1 LSSVLRV
8 REHGR
13 LPIGHDGLTE
23 AELEYLVRLRDR
35 GLTFFTEER
44 AQGRW
49 YCRLGGYAGAIA
61 MPGGRT
67 LEVLPKIGSLDDPAT
82 RALLMRML
90 SAADVAPSL
99 EETAADYADS
109 PNLIEAYLRFAAN
122 LALQQVRMG
131 LVHAYRQMD
140 QKIPVVRGRLLVA
153 RQLARLPERFDAH
166 FVRTDDFLADT
177 PVNRIIK
184 AGIRWVA
191 RITRVTS
198 TAAKC
203 REATMRMDAVADF
216 IGPLRALAEVAR
228 QLGGRAALDRRHARL
243 APLLKVLGLLAD
255 GLGAAPEAGV
265 ETPGPTLMFNMS
277 KVFEALLATR
287 LRRVLPDCTVDE
299 QATYRFD
306 VGGRFMLR
314 PDLVVRRRGQPLLVL
329 DAKWKRIGSS
339 ADVADADLR
348 QAFTYARIL
357 GLKDA
362 ALVFP
367 KLDAD
372 VPAIHEVQVADG
384 SGVRI
389 HLWQVAVMAPDWAEL
404 DDDLDR
410 LGSRASVGS
419 SSASIGDRP

>member
-1 LSSVLRV
+1 MSPILRV
-8 REHGR
+8 REHERLLVGR
-13 LPIGHDGLTE
+13 DGLTDT
-23 AELEYLVRLRDR
+23 ELEYLVRLRDR
-35 GLTFFTEER
+35 GLAFFTEER

-49 YCRLGGYAGAIA
+49 YCRLAGYAGAIA

-82 RALLMRML
+82 RVLLMRML

-99 EETAADYADS
+99 EETAAYYATS
-109 PNLIEAYLRFAAN
+109 PNLIEAYLRFAAD

-131 LVHAYRQMD
+131 LVHAYRRMD
-140 QKIPVVRGRLLVA
+140 QRIPVVRGRLLVA

-166 FVRTDDFLADT
+166 LVRTDDFLADT
-177 PVNRIIK
+177 PVNRVIK

-191 RITRVTS
+191 RITRVTL

-203 REATMRMDAVADF
+203 REAVVRMDAVADYV
-216 IGPLRALAEVAR
+216 GSTRALAESAR
-228 QLGGRAALDRRHARL
+228 QLSRSVALDRRQAHL
-243 APLLKVLGLLAD
+243 GPLLKVLGLLAN

-265 ETPGPTLMFNMS
+265 EAPGPTLMFDMS
-277 KVFEALLATR
+277 RVFEALLAAR
-287 LRRVLPDCTVDE
+287 LQRVLPDCTVDE
-299 QATYRFD
+299 QASYRFD
-306 VGGRFMLR
+306 LDSRFMLR
-314 PDLVVRRRGQPLLVL
+314 PDLVVRRRGQPRLVI

-339 ADVADADLR
+339 ADVMDADLR
-348 QAFTYARIL
+348 QAFVYARIL
-357 GLKDA
+357 DLKDA

-372 VPAIHEVQVADG
+372 ARVIQEVRVADG

-389 HLWQVAVMAPDWAEL
+389 HLWQVAIMAPDWTEL

-410 LGSRASVGS
+410 LGRRAG
-419 SSASIGDRP
+419 G

>member
-1 LSSVLRV
+1 
-8 REHGR
+8 
-13 LPIGHDGLTE
+13 
-23 AELEYLVRLRDR
+23 
-35 GLTFFTEER
+35 
-44 AQGRW
+44 
-49 YCRLGGYAGAIA
+49 